1 MNDDSSR
8 TPYVILLGLQ
18 FGSLVVAM
26 ATNHTLAIVATLAM
40 FMIISPVVVW
50 WLDQGGRK

>member
-26 ATNHTLAIVATLAM
+26 ATNHTIAIVATLAM